1 MINKYQSILRMKNSI
16 LATLTA
22 GIIFILL
29 FTVSCNKKDI
39 SIINSSD
46 NATKEMILSY
56 LNEQK
61 IVDLNASLF
70 IDTLISKSDWSDL
83 SESSISKDVK
93 LIYVPLN
100 YSRNRIGMMFLYNN
114 NTQSIYYSLITET
127 PLSISS
133 VTTTKNLILNKP
145 SDVILPIDQISPI
158 DVIAGFY
165 KYNMNGYTGSI
176 KAFSLSN
183 TFLWEYGYQNGN
195 RKYERLITNSNIVFE
210 SNKNSPKQSYSVGS
224 NLVKSSGCTMFYL
237 VTYYDDGSIDINYLG
252 ERCDTDKSC
261 QTTIGIS
268 EKSDIIKL
276 NCGAPGGGREGGG
289 GSGNNEIDKII
300 NNITDPC
307 LKELVSK
314 LQNANKLT
322 NSIGGILVNVFGKN
336 EKIIL
341 NFSQDDDLKNSKG
354 EDLYGESYVDNNG
367 VYQTKLNARLLNNDF
382 SEERQTLTIMHEVLH
397 DYFNNKIQEE
407 LKTYIPN
414 QHTFMLRY
422 INQMATTLED
432 LYPQLRQNPNLALAL
447 VFDDLE
453 SSVFR
458 GDSKLSIFE
467 QSAEGKIPRQLYD
480 DAVGLSVF
488 KNVSTYQAL
497 AIQAKGAKSNLGT
510 KPCTT
515 SNVNNN

>member
-1 MINKYQSILRMKNSI
+1 MINKYQSILRMKNSL
-16 LATLTA
+16 LATLIA
-22 GIIFILL
+22 GIVIILL

-46 NATKEMILSY
+46 NASKEIILSY

-83 SESSISKDVK
+83 SETSISKDVK

-100 YSRNRIGMMFLYNN
+100 YSRNRIGMTFLYNN

-127 PLSISS
+127 PLSLSSISP
-133 VTTTKNLILNKP
+133 TKNPILNKP
-145 SDVILPIDQISPI
+145 SGIILSKDAIRPI
-158 DVIAGFY
+158 DVIASFY

-210 SNKNSPKQSYSVGS
+210 SNKNSPKQSYRVGS

-307 LKELVSK
+307 LKELITN
-314 LQNANKLT
+314 LQNANRLT
-322 NSIGGILVNVFGKN
+322 NSIGGILQNVFGKN
-336 EKIIL
+336 EKYNL
-341 NFSQDDDLKNSKG
+341 TFLQDDNLKNANNQT
-354 EDLYGESYVDNNG
+354 LYGQSRPLGNG
-367 VYQTKLNARLLNNDF
+367 NYEIKLNAKELSAF
-382 SEERQTLTIMHEVLH
+382 SQERQTLTIMHEVLH
-397 DYFNNKIQEE
+397 SYFRLLYDSQNDLNGHTRM
-407 LKTYIPN
+407 LTNYIE
-414 QHTFMLRY
+414 
-422 INQMATTLED
+422 QMACSLEG
-432 LYPQLRQNPNLALAL
+432 LFPNLIGHHDVAIALC
-447 VFDDLE
+447 FDNLK
-453 SSVFR
+453 SSQ
-458 GDSKLSIFE
+458 G
-467 QSAEGKIPRQLYD
+467 YD
-480 DAVGLSVF
+480 DTKDINPKVFESTLNNYNEIGLNLNTFQSIA
-488 KNVSTYQAL
+488 N
-497 AIQAKGAKSNLGT
+497 QAKYKDDRSPIGT
-510 KPCTT
+510 KSICPNLNT
-515 SNVNNN
+515 NNND

>member
-16 LATLTA
+16 LATLNA
-22 GIIFILL
+22 GIIFILF

-83 SESSISKDVK
+83 SETSISKDVK

-237 VTYYDDGSIDINYLG
+237 VTYYVDGSIDINYLG

-307 LKELVSK
+307 LKALITN
-314 LQNANKLT
+314 LQNANRLT
-322 NSIGGILVNVFGKN
+322 NEIGGILQNVFGENNNITLTFK
-336 EKIIL
+336 
-341 NFSQDDDLKNSKG
+341 QDDNLKDDEGTPVAGKALKSIDGKNYSIYLNS
-354 EDLYGESYVDNNG
+354 S
-367 VYQTKLNARLLNNDF
+367 LLNQY
-382 SEERQTLTIMHEVLH
+382 SQESQTLTIMHEVLH
-397 DYFNNKIQEE
+397 NYFFAENFSK
-407 LKTYIPN
+407 IPN
-414 QHTFMLRY
+414 GHTRMLNDY
-422 INQMATTLED
+422 INQMSKSLED
-432 LYPQLRQNPNLALAL
+432 LYPQLKSDPKVSIALCFANLMGSIGVKTNQIKQSDFDIALTNYSERGL
-447 VFDDLE
+447 LDLNDWYR
-453 SSVFR
+453 S
-458 GDSKLSIFE
+458 
-467 QSAEGKIPRQLYD
+467 
-480 DAVGLSVF
+480 
-488 KNVSTYQAL
+488 
-497 AIQAKGAKSNLGT
+497 AIQAQWANKENSPLGT
-510 KPCTT
+510 PC
-515 SNVNNN
+515 NNNFKVN